1 MSDLSLCNFS
11 SGRHSSICSVSS
23 VMPKNVIMHAGP
35 SILSVASGMPRR
47 SDKASMISSAA
58 AHFVVAGGPIVIK
71 SSR

>member
-1 MSDLSLCNFS
+1 M
-11 SGRHSSICSVSS
+11 SS
-23 VMPKNVIMHAGP
+23 VMPRNVIMHAGP

-58 AHFVVAGGPIVIK
+58 AAYSGVAGRPIVIK

>member
-1 MSDLSLCNFS
+1 MSDLSLCIFS

-58 AHFVVAGGPIVIK
+58 AHLKLQVGQL
-71 SSR
+71 

>member
-1 MSDLSLCNFS
+1 
-11 SGRHSSICSVSS
+11 
-23 VMPKNVIMHAGP
+23 MHAGP

-58 AHFVVAGGPIVIK
+58 AHSGVAGRPIVIK